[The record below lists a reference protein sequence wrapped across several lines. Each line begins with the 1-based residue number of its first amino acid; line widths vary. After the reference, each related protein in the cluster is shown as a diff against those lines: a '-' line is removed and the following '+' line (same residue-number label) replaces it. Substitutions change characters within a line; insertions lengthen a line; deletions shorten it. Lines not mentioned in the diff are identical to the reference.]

1 MFPFSVK
8 TNLLSLSS
16 PTVYTASGFGL
27 HTCFPAL
34 PTLQSALV
42 IPPKMNS
49 SVSGSSKTSLSPIQ
63 LVKPNPV
70 WQFPAEGPCHLFL
83 QVNDMLLRIL
93 LEKGETG
100 RRGEKGGEKAE
111 LNFTDTFY
119 IFWGCIPHSPPSIH
133 KAKVQTCYLWF
144 LYLYYFFSEWIHVRT
159 RGILDLLCLKMFV
172 PVLCFF

>member
-8 TNLLSLSS
+8 ANLLSLSS
-16 PTVYTASGFGL
+16 PTVHTATGLGL
-27 HTCFPAL
+27 HTCFPAP
-34 PTLQSALV
+34 PTLQAALV

-49 SVSGSSKTSLSPIQ
+49 SVSGSSKTSPSLIQ
-63 LVKPNPV
+63 PVKPNPV

-83 QVNDMLLRIL
+83 QVNDMLFRIL

-100 RRGEKGGEKAE
+100 RRGKKGGEKDE

-119 IFWGCIPHSPPSIH
+119 TLWGCIPHSPPSIH
-133 KAKVQTCYLWF
+133 EAKVQTSYLSF
-144 LYLYYFFSEWIHVRT
+144 LYLYFFQWIHVRT
-159 RGILDLLCLKMFV
+159 RWILVLLNLKMFL